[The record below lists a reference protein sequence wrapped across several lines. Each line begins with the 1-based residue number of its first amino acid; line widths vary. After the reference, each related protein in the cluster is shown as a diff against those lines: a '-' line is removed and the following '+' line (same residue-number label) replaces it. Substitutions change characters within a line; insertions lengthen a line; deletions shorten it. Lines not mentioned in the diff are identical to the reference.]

1 MIQPLG
7 QIEAIQPMF
16 KPSFVK
22 LQNDNSQSL
31 NYCEKSS
38 KQKSSL
44 FELLPAT
51 LRLTFSLTL
60 SADFGQVPLS
70 FPTVS
75 YLPGCPYKHQAHLS
89 SCPPPPTSQGSP
101 GHWMVQRW
109 QVHKL

>member
-60 SADFGQVPLS
+60 SADFGRVPLS

-75 YLPGCPYKHQAHLS
+75 YFPWMSLQAPGTPVLMPTPSHLS
-89 SCPPPPTSQGSP
+89 GLPWPLDGPAMAGS
-101 GHWMVQRW
+101 
-109 QVHKL
+109 